1 MATLDELLA
10 KRSPESQARIEG
22 RVDELRRNIVL
33 SQLREELNIS
43 QTELAG
49 VMGVKQPTL
58 AKIEQ
63 PGNDP
68 RLSTL
73 KRYVSALGGEL
84 SIDITLPTGKRV
96 AFHI

>member
-1 MATLDELLA
+1 MATLKELMAQQSTESLERIATKVEEMRRIVALNQLRDELN
-10 KRSPESQARIEG
+10 
-22 RVDELRRNIVL
+22 V
-33 SQLREELNIS
+33 S
-43 QTELAG
+43 QTELAAA
-49 VMGVKQPTL
+49 MGVKQPTV

-84 SIDITLPTGKRV
+84 SIDVTLPNGKRI
-96 AFHI
+96 AFQI